1 MTVSRLFCAAA
12 GALAALLASGAA
24 SAASPASKDRPLR
37 VMSVNQ
43 CADQLVMLLL
53 PPERIA
59 SITYLGGRS
68 AVTPALAAK
77 ARGLKTNHGLSEEAL
92 AERPDLIVAGLYTT
106 PTLRKL
112 AKRVGVPVI
121 ELGAAEDF
129 DAIRIQTLQLGEAF
143 GEMAKARALVARMDA
158 TLAELKRTAPPGRI
172 VAIGWNGGGRVV
184 GRRTLFDAILT
195 AAGGYNPAA
204 DQGRFERTLDLEQLL
219 ALRPQP
225 DILLYGSGEPGG
237 LSAPTDAQHPVLV
250 RAYGPR
256 RLAYVQDAYQC
267 GTPYAAD
274 EAVALRRAMLAAMRL
289 PKGGPP

>member
-1 MTVSRLFCAAA
+1 MIR
-12 GALAALLASGAA
+12 GAILAALIALVAGEA
-24 SAASPASKDRPLR
+24 SAAPRPMR

-77 ARGLKTNHGLSEEAL
+77 AKGLTANHGLSEEAL

-106 PTLRKL
+106 ATLRKL
-112 AKRVGVPVI
+112 ARQVGVPVI
-121 ELGAAEDF
+121 ELAPAEDF
-129 DAIRIQTLQLGEAF
+129 DAIRVQTLQLGEAL
-143 GEMAKARALVARMDA
+143 GEPARARALVARMDA
-158 TLAELKRTAPPGRI
+158 TLAELKRTAPIKPI
-172 VAIGWNGGGRVV
+172 VAIGWNGAGRVV
-184 GRRTLFDAILT
+184 GRRSLFNAILT
-195 AAGGYNPAA
+195 AAGGDNPVA
-204 DQGRFERTLDLEQLL
+204 DRGAFERTLDLEQLL
-219 ALRPQP
+219 ALQPQP
-225 DILLYGSGEPGG
+225 DVLLYASGQPGA
-237 LSAPTDAQHPVLV
+237 LASRDNTQHPVLV

-274 EAVALRRAMLAAMRL
+274 EALALRRAMLAAMRL
-289 PKGGPP
+289 PKGGRP